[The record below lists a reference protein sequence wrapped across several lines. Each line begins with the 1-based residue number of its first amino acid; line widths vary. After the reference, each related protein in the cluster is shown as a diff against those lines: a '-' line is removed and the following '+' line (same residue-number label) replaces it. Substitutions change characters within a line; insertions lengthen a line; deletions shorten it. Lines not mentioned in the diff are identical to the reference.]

1 MNYDKFC
8 AILNK
13 HIFEGEK
20 KELLRR
26 IAETPERL

>member
-1 MNYDKFC
+1 MNYEKFC

-20 KELLRR
+20 RFGVKKLEKDFRK
-26 IAETPERL
+26 